1 MNTFPAMSQ
10 VPAESLEAA
19 NEEIQ
24 RLRAA
29 LMRLG
34 SLEAFGH
41 PIDREKEVW
50 ARINFALDTLKPK
63 S

>member
-1 MNTFPAMSQ
+1 MSSQ
-10 VPAESLEAA
+10 ILVSREDLEAA
-19 NEEIQ
+19 NAEIR
-24 RLRAA
+24 RLREA
-29 LMRLG
+29 LERLG

-50 ARINFALDTLKPK
+50 ARINFALDSLKPK